1 MGNISP
7 LFNAFNGFSGK
18 IFKIMSFNVMLI
30 EFDID
35 PDVAIFK
42 PAPGLIIVP
51 IIKAIAIEMMFVNKK
66 NTMDLAPIVPSFR
79 ISEIEARL
87 MIIEQKTRE
96 QQAFSLI

>member
-1 MGNISP
+1 
-7 LFNAFNGFSGK
+7 
-18 IFKIMSFNVMLI
+18 
-30 EFDID
+30 
-35 PDVAIFK
+35 
-42 PAPGLIIVP
+42 
-51 IIKAIAIEMMFVNKK
+51 MMFVNKK